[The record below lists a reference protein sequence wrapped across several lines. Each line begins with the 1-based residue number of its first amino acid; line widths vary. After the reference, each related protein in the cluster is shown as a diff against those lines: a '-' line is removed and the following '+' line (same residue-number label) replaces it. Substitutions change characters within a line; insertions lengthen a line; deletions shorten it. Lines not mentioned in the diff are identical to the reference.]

1 MVLKLLFGMMPLVF
15 IFYGY
20 FLFVML
26 RRGRQTIFKRKFFH
40 AVVSVLNRNAG
51 DIKRCIPQIELNFR
65 SLSERYPTT
74 SRDIKSS
81 VSLLEDMIHQY
92 DVLRKKGFKSRFNLE
107 ITNDVIK
114 TVTELLDMM
123 KQQNPFVSL
132 SPQDASFLVDLKRSL
147 ESNNPQLGLTT
158 LRSLSDTLE
167 NKDAR
172 IKIETRRSTT
182 AIAVAAVGAFLT
194 IFFGLLSFL
203 PL

>member
-20 FLFVML
+20 FLFVIL

-51 DIKRCIPQIELNFR
+51 DIKRRIPQIELNFR
-65 SLSERYPTT
+65 NLSQRYPTT
-74 SRDIKSS
+74 SRHIKS
-81 VSLLEDMIHQY
+81 
-92 DVLRKKGFKSRFNLE
+92 
-107 ITNDVIK
+107 
-114 TVTELLDMM
+114 
-123 KQQNPFVSL
+123 
-132 SPQDASFLVDLKRSL
+132 SL

-167 NKDAR
+167 DKDTR
-172 IKIETRRSTT
+172 IKIKARRSTT
-182 AIAVAAVGAFLT
+182 AIAVAAAGAFLT
-194 IFFGLLSFL
+194 IFFGLVSFL

>member
-1 MVLKLLFGMMPLVF
+1 M
-15 IFYGY
+15 
-20 FLFVML
+20 
-26 RRGRQTIFKRKFFH
+26 FKRKFFH

-51 DIKRCIPQIELNFR
+51 DIKRCIPQIGLNFR
-65 SLSERYPTT
+65 NLSERYPTT

-81 VSLLEDMIHQY
+81 VSLLENIIHQY
-92 DVLRKKGFKSRFNLE
+92 DVSREKGFKTQFHLE

-132 SPQDASFLVDLKRSL
+132 SPQDASFLVDLKSSL

-167 NKDAR
+167 DKDTR
-172 IKIETRRSTT
+172 IKIKARRSTT
-182 AIAVAAVGAFLT
+182 AIAVAAVDAFLT